1 MHPYF
6 AEKFSAPGAVI
17 SCLLSLISAQIDYFE
32 VEQFVFFLDFRNIP
46 TTLVGRTATL
56 YLFVAK
62 GEDGVCLF
70 LKRDRS
76 VPLKEDQKYTY
87 L

>member
-1 MHPYF
+1 MRQ
-6 AEKFSAPGAVI
+6 EL
-17 SCLLSLISAQIDYFE
+17 SCDAFFNLISTELDYFE
-32 VEQFVFFLDFRNIP
+32 VEQFVFFLDFENIP
-46 TTLVGRTATL
+46 TTLVGRTATP

-62 GEDGVCLF
+62 RDDGVCLF
-70 LKRDRS
+70 PRRERS

>member
-6 AEKFSAPGAVI
+6 AEKFNAPGAVI
-17 SCLLSLISAQIDYFE
+17 SCFLNLIRTQPDYFE
-32 VEQFVFFLDFRNIP
+32 VEQFLFFLDFENIP

-62 GEDGVCLF
+62 GEDEVCLF
-70 LKRDRS
+70 PRRDRS
-76 VPLKEDQKYTY
+76 VPLKED
-87 L
+87 